1 MIRITSLQQ
10 RLAVFLLLP
19 VALLLFV
26 MMSAGFLYARSNLLA
41 QWREAV
47 VLKLGRAAHS
57 IDMRLLRPKEWL
69 QIYLYATGNPSSD
82 NLQER
87 LVELLKGLDGV
98 ARVNVKG

>member
-1 MIRITSLQQ
+1 MFRITSLQQ

-19 VALLLFV
+19 VALLLFA
-26 MMSAGFLYARSNLLA
+26 MMSAGFFYARNNLLA

-69 QIYLYATGNPSSD
+69 QDVPVGLGHAFSATTCRSGSSSSS
-82 NLQER
+82 
-87 LVELLKGLDGV
+87 KGWMGLSGLM
-98 ARVNVKG
+98 